1 MVKIRTF
8 IKPVALAIVALF
20 VMGFAFPTVMSVITE
35 KALPNQSTGSPVK
48 IGGKIYGSYLLAE
61 AFNSSI
67 FFQPRPSAIS
77 YNLSQTGG
85 GSCSLDSSA
94 MFNLTD
100 KYIKEFEKEN
110 PGINLSQ
117 IPEGMVSFSG
127 SGLDPNIPL
136 QGATDQVNRISL
148 SIHDLLE
155 NRSLDIGVKN
165 ITNFLMSKINEN
177 KKQNFP
183 FFGSYYVNTVFL
195 NFAIIDYLMNLKALP
210 SNYLD

>member
-1 MVKIRTF
+1 MVKIKAF
-8 IKPVALAIVALF
+8 IKPIVLALVVLF
-20 VMGFAFPTVMSVITE
+20 VMGFAYPTVMSIITE
-35 KALPNQSTGSPVK
+35 KALPNQSTGSPIK

-94 MFNLTD
+94 MLNLTE
-100 KYIKEFEKEN
+100 KYIKEFEHEN
-110 PGINLSQ
+110 PGINSSQ
-117 IPEGMVSFSG
+117 IPEEMVSFSG
-127 SGLDPNIPL
+127 SGLDPDIPL
-136 QGATDQVNRISL
+136 QGAIDQVNRISV
-148 SIHDLLE
+148 SIHNLLE
-155 NRSLDIGVKN
+155 NKSLNIGVKN
-165 ITNFLMSKINEN
+165 ITSLLMNKINED